1 MPINVPN
8 LSTYASGDLNYIS
21 KLNSDNTAIENAL
34 NAINADLAV
43 NLDGLGLAYA
53 KEFYERRSSSSPSH
67 GVLGPYSLS
76 FTSSGTTVT
85 LSPNPASGASKAVIN
100 GKRCEVSGAL
110 SVDVSSLG
118 PGEIQ
123 VGVNYVDPN
132 TMSIAAENTSNLSMD
147 LPLYKFIVVS
157 SSVTNLRRVPE
168 TLLWDNTLE
177 QDRQEVPVGFDVFLG
192 NGTGGS
198 TAYIQIPFLHTIHSM
213 YAGGDTLAVGSVEV
227 SALAGTPAAGSV
239 LETLTISSPVPS
251 TGGYVSLSTGS
262 SSFFNAVW
270 EENKVWKLA
279 YNHSGSHTQAH
290 FGLRVFPAY
299 NIQSFL

>member
-76 FTSSGTTVT
+76 FTSSVATVT
-85 LSPNPASGASKAVIN
+85 LSPNPASGVSKAVIN

-110 SVDVSSLG
+110 NVDVSNLVG
-118 PGEIQ
+118 GEIQ

-147 LPLYKFIVVS
+147 LPLYKFFLVS
-157 SSVTNLRRVPE
+157 NTVQNLRRVPE

-177 QDRQEVPVGFDVFLG
+177 QDRQQVPINFDVSLG
-192 NGTGGS
+192 SGSGNS

-213 YAGGDTLAVGSVEV
+213 YAGGASLPSGVVEV
-227 SALAGTPAAGSV
+227 SALSGTPGSSLGT
-239 LETLTISSPVPS
+239 LESLTVPQTS
-251 TGGYVSLSTGS
+251 AGYVSLTTGS

-270 EENKVWKLA
+270 EENKVWELA
-279 YNHSGSHTQAH
+279 YNHNGSHTQAH

-299 NIQSFL
+299 NIQSVL

>member
-1 MPINVPN
+1 MGIPETWLHP
-8 LSTYASGDLNYIS
+8 
-21 KLNSDNTAIENAL
+21 AIEAAL

-76 FTSSGTTVT
+76 FTSSGMTVT
-85 LSPNPASGASKAVIN
+85 LSPNPASGVSKAVIN
-100 GKRCEVSGAL
+100 GKRCEVSGSL
-110 SVDVSSLG
+110 EVNFSTLVSG
-118 PGEIQ
+118 GEIQ

-147 LPLYKFIVVS
+147 LPLYKFVYSASTVQ
-157 SSVTNLRRVPE
+157 NLRRVPE

-177 QDRQEVPVGFDVFLG
+177 QDRQQVPINFDVFLG
-192 NGTGGS
+192 SGGNTSS

-213 YAGGDTLAVGSVEV
+213 YAGGDTLASGSVEV
-227 SALAGTPAAGSV
+227 SALSGTPGAGGV
-239 LETLTISSPVPS
+239 LATLNIPSPVPS
-251 TGGYVSLSTGS
+251 TGGYVSLTTGS
-262 SSFFNAVW
+262 NNFFNAVW

-279 YNHSGSHTQAH
+279 YNHTGSHTQAH

-299 NIQSFL
+299 NIQSVS